1 MKIIINPSKITFQTN
16 NSSSKTI
23 WYHKPK
29 KICRNTCTAQN
40 SKLSNCSRAHIGIKK
55 TKQIFAPISMYNNY
69 YMRHNY
75 SMAYNINI
83 NNTVIWPPV
92 YIYISFG
99 QLVYNFIKH
108 SVIWNL
114 KLFKILNN
122 TCNAFKINQCIYTN
136 FLFIYAYHEQYK
148 YD

>member
-1 MKIIINPSKITFQTN
+1 MTTS
-16 NSSSKTI
+16 
-23 WYHKPK
+23 
-29 KICRNTCTAQN
+29 
-40 SKLSNCSRAHIGIKK
+40 
-55 TKQIFAPISMYNNY
+55 
-69 YMRHNY
+69 
-75 SMAYNINI
+75 
-83 NNTVIWPPV
+83 V

-108 SVIWNL
+108 SVISRNL